1 MKSKISNVKSKSSIF
16 LYLILNFRFT
26 FEIMKIDS
34 TTYILNW
41 IIGKVSLILKLSEA
55 RARIMLIDTSM
66 EIKMESIINSNK
78 SSV

>member
-1 MKSKISNVKSKSSIF
+1 
-16 LYLILNFRFT
+16 
-26 FEIMKIDS
+26 MKIDN
-34 TTYILNW
+34 TIHILNW
-41 IIGKVSLILKLSEA
+41 IVEKIFPIFKLSEA